1 MRCPRCDENRR
12 FYIKADNTV
21 KGIIKI
27 IYKPKEEK
35 DLFACTTC
43 NHIWEE

>member
-1 MRCPRCDENRR
+1 MRCPRCDENRK
-12 FYIKADNTV
+12 FFINADNRV
-21 KGIIKI
+21 NGIIKI
-27 IYKPKEEK
+27 IYRPKKEK